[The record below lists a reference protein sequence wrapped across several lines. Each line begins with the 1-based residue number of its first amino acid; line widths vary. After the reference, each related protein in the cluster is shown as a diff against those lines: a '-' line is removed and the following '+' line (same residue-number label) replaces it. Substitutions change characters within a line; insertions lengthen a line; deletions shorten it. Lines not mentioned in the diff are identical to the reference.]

1 MVKTDPK
8 TVWEEFREVKL
19 KAGRSP
25 RFTLDNYWD
34 ALCQLFRAYPNLK
47 SIEDFTAEKIERW
60 LLNLPVSLRSKA
72 VRRKQIN
79 VFFNWC
85 SKRGL
90 IGENPVERVETIT
103 APKANR
109 EAFTPREIEKLKQL
123 AGGDLK
129 VAIEYLLHGFR
140 PAEFC
145 SLKPE
150 NLDLEAGVIRVFRRK
165 TREFQNIELFD
176 RLKEM
181 IENVKNFGLD
191 AYANPDDEKGA
202 RRKQWA
208 LFKDFKALCK
218 KAGVPNEKAI
228 LYTLRH
234 TAATKLA
241 AEWQDPFRLMSQMGW
256 TNIRQAE
263 TYVHGSQRTIWAKV
277 VSKSNAI
284 AEMNA
289 KIDKILAWV
298 EKFEEFKS
306 FVET

>member
-1 MVKTDPK
+1 MDYKEA
-8 TVWEEFREVKL
+8 WERFREVKS
-19 KAGRSP
+19 KAGRSVGS
-25 RFTLDNYWD
+25 TLDGYWD
-34 ALCQLFRAYPNLK
+34 ALGQLFRAYPDLKNL
-47 SIEDFTAEKIERW
+47 EDFTAEKIERW
-60 LLNLPVSLRSKA
+60 LLNLPVSQRSKA
-72 VRRKQIN
+72 IRRKQIN

-90 IGENPVERVETIT
+90 IGENPVEMVETIT
-103 APKANR
+103 APKADR
-109 EAFTPREIEKLKQL
+109 EAFTPREIERLKQL
-123 AGGDLK
+123 AEGDLG
-129 VAIEYLLHGFR
+129 VAIEYLLHGLR
-140 PAEFC
+140 PGEFC

-191 AYANPDDEKGA
+191 AYANPDDEKEA

>member
-1 MVKTDPK
+1 MRAVRKGPLHRCGAQARTC
-8 TVWEEFREVKL
+8 L
-19 KAGRSP
+19 K
-25 RFTLDNYWD
+25 
-34 ALCQLFRAYPNLK
+34 LFRAYPNLK

-60 LLNLPVSLRSKA
+60 LLNLPVSPRSKA
-72 VRRKQIN
+72 LRRKQIN

-85 SKRGL
+85 SKRRL
-90 IGENPVERVETIT
+90 IEENPVERVETIT
-103 APKANR
+103 APKAER

-123 AGGDLK
+123 ADEDLN
-129 VAIEYLLHGFR
+129 VAIEYLLHGLR
-140 PAEFC
+140 PREFC

-150 NLDLEAGVIRVFRRK
+150 SIDLEAEVIMVFRRK
-165 TREFQNIELFD
+165 TREYQNIELFD
-176 RLKEM
+176 GLKRM

-191 AYANPDDEKGA
+191 AYANPDDEKDA
-202 RRKQWA
+202 ERKQIA

-241 AEWQDPFRLMSQMGW
+241 AEWSDPFRLMDQMGW
-256 TNIRQAE
+256 TNIRQTE
-263 TYVHGSQRTIWAKV
+263 TYVHASQRTIWAKV
-277 VSKSNAI
+277 VSKSDAI

-289 KIDKILAWV
+289 KIDKILAWI
-298 EKFEEFKS
+298 EKYEEIKS

>member
-1 MVKTDPK
+1 MDREGA
-8 TVWEEFREVKL
+8 WEKFREVKS
-19 KAGRSP
+19 KAGRSVGS
-25 RFTLDNYWD
+25 TLGSYWD
-34 ALCQLFRAYPNLK
+34 ALGQLFRAYPDLKNL
-47 SIEDFTAEKIERW
+47 EDFTAEKIERW
-60 LLNLPVSLRSKA
+60 LLNLPVSQRSKA
-72 VRRKQIN
+72 IRRKQIN

-103 APKANR
+103 APKADR
-109 EAFTPREIEKLKQL
+109 EAFTPGEIERLKQL
-123 AGGDLK
+123 ADGDLR
-129 VAIEYLLHGFR
+129 VAIVYLLHGLR
-140 PAEFC
+140 PGEFC

-176 RLKEM
+176 GLKEM

-191 AYANPDDEKGA
+191 AYANPHDEKEA
-202 RRKQWA
+202 ERKQWG
-208 LFKDFKALCK
+208 LSKDFKAICK

-277 VSKSNAI
+277 VSKSNEI

-289 KIDKILAWV
+289 KIDKILVWI
-298 EKFEEFKS
+298 EKFEEIKS
-306 FVET
+306 FAKT

>member
-1 MVKTDPK
+1 MNREGA
-8 TVWEEFREVKL
+8 WERFMEVKS
-19 KAGRSP
+19 KAGRSVGS
-25 RFTLDNYWD
+25 TLGSYWD
-34 ALCQLFRAYPNLK
+34 ALGQLFRAYPDLKNL
-47 SIEDFTAEKIERW
+47 EDFTAEKIERW
-60 LLNLPVSLRSKA
+60 LLNLHVSQRSKA
-72 VRRKQIN
+72 IRRKQIN

-90 IGENPVERVETIT
+90 IEENPVERVETIT
-103 APKANR
+103 APKADR
-109 EAFTPREIEKLKQL
+109 EAFTPREIERLKQL
-123 AGGDLK
+123 AEGDLG
-129 VAIEYLLHGFR
+129 VAIEYLLHGLR
-140 PAEFC
+140 PGEFC

-191 AYANPDDEKGA
+191 AYANPDDEKEA

-241 AEWQDPFRLMSQMGW
+241 AEWQDPFRLMGQMGW

-277 VSKSNAI
+277 VSKSDAI

-298 EKFEEFKS
+298 EKFEEIKS